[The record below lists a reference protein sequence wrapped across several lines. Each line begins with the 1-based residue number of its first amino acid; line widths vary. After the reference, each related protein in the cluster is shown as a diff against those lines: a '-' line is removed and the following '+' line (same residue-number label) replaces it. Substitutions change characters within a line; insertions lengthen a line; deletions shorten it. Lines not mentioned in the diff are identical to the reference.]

1 MGLIAGARHF
11 QGENMDAELRGEL
24 VTIKD
29 KKAVALHEKS
39 HYGKFNQDELQLSLM
54 EALFLQEK
62 GKIKI
67 LDKKQEKI
75 ISLDEMWELIQDKDL
90 LYKYLVFRDL
100 RNRGYIVKTGF
111 KYGSE
116 FRLYERG
123 KSPGDGHSDYLVK
136 VVPENCEIPATD
148 FSSYVR
154 VAHGVNKKLLF
165 AVVDEENDITYY
177 NVEWTRP

>member
-1 MGLIAGARHF
+1 M
-11 QGENMDAELRGEL
+11 NSELSGNL
-24 VTIKD
+24 VIIKD
-29 KKAVALHEKS
+29 KKGIKLHEKS
-39 HYGKFNQDELQLSLM
+39 HYGNMSEEGLQITLI
-54 EALFLQEK
+54 EALYLAEK
-62 GKIKI
+62 GKLKI
-67 LDKKQEKI
+67 SKKGKN
-75 ISLDEMWELIQDKDL
+75 ISIDEMFEMVRGEDL
-90 LYKYLVFRDL
+90 FIKYLVYSDL

>member
-1 MGLIAGARHF
+1 
-11 QGENMDAELRGEL
+11 MDADLIGEL
-24 VTIKD
+24 VIIKD

-39 HYGKFNQDELQLSLM
+39 HYGKFNQDELQISLM
-54 EALFLQEK
+54 EAHYLQEK
-62 GKIKI
+62 GKINI
-67 LDKKQEKI
+67 LDHGEI
-75 ISLDEMWELIQDKDL
+75 FSLDKMRELIQNKDL
-90 LYKYLVFRDL
+90 LYRYIVFRDL

-123 KSPGDGHSDYLVK
+123 KSPGNGHSDFVVK
-136 VVPENCEIPATD
+136 VVAENQDISILN

-154 VAHGVNKKLLF
+154 VAHGVNKKLLL
-165 AVVDEENDITYY
+165 AVVDDEQDITYY

>member
-1 MGLIAGARHF
+1 
-11 QGENMDAELRGEL
+11 MDAELVGEL
-24 VTIKD
+24 VIIKD
-29 KKAVALHEKS
+29 KKAVALSEKS

-54 EALFLQEK
+54 EAFYLQEK
-62 GKIKI
+62 GKITI
-67 LDKKQEKI
+67 LDKKNQDKV
-75 ISLDEMWELIQDKDL
+75 ISLDEMRELIQDKDL
-90 LYKYLVFRDL
+90 LYRYMVYRDL

-123 KSPGDGHSDYLVK
+123 KSPGDGHSDFVVK
-136 VVPENCEIPATD
+136 VVTETQNISVLD

-154 VAHGVNKKLLF
+154 VAHGVNKKLLL
-165 AVVDEENDITYY
+165 AVVDDEQDITYY

>member
-1 MGLIAGARHF
+1 M
-11 QGENMDAELRGEL
+11 NSELSGK
-24 VTIKD
+24 VVIIPDGKGM
-29 KKAVALHEKS
+29 KLHEKS
-39 HYGKFNQDELQLSLM
+39 YYGNIVNDYLELSLI
-54 EALFLQEK
+54 EALYLAEK
-62 GKIKI
+62 EKINI
-67 LDKKQEKI
+67 LDGGKKL
-75 ISLDEMWELIQDKDL
+75 SLDEMFKIIRDENLFT
-90 LYKYLVFRDL
+90 KYLVFSDL

-136 VVPENCEIPATD
+136 VVPEDYEIKSSD

-154 VAHGVNKKLLF
+154 VAHGVNKKLLL